1 MIKNLSKLILL
12 TMTILFLILVFTYYL
27 SDKNI
32 DLIKKNRKIDLFNR
46 YKISLE
52 LPILKNNTDDVIEFN
67 SGYENLDNKRIK
79 RNFWNLIK

>member
-1 MIKNLSKLILL
+1 MIKNLLKLILL

-32 DLIKKNRKIDLFNR
+32 DLIKKNRKIDPFK

-52 LPILKNNTDDVIEFN
+52 LPILKDNTDDVIEFN
-67 SGYENLDNKRIK
+67 SRYENLDNKRIK

>member
-1 MIKNLSKLILL
+1 
-12 TMTILFLILVFTYYL
+12 MTILFLILVFTYYL

-32 DLIKKNRKIDLFNR
+32 DLIKKNRKIDPFK

-52 LPILKNNTDDVIEFN
+52 LPILKDNTDDVIEFN

>member
-1 MIKNLSKLILL
+1 MIKNLLKLILL
-12 TMTILFLILVFTYYL
+12 TMTILFFILVFIYYL

-32 DLIKKNRKIDLFNR
+32 DLIKKNRKIDPFK

-52 LPILKNNTDDVIEFN
+52 LPILKDNTDDVIEFN

>member
-1 MIKNLSKLILL
+1 MIKNLLKLILL
-12 TMTILFLILVFTYYL
+12 TMTILFLIVAFTYYL

-32 DLIKKNRKIDLFNR
+32 DLIKKNRKIDPFNS

-52 LPILKNNTDDVIEFN
+52 LPILRNNTDDVIEFN
-67 SGYENLDNKRIK
+67 SRYENLDNKRIK

>member
-1 MIKNLSKLILL
+1 MIKNLLKLILL

-32 DLIKKNRKIDLFNR
+32 DLIKKNRKIDPFK

-52 LPILKNNTDDVIEFN
+52 LPILKDNTDDVIEFN